1 LRGVATEQAEFSFA
15 LIISLVPFDTLRN
28 EKDNRM
34 IDLPKAARKI
44 TWILFA
50 NQSLASAGFIASAT
64 INSIIGAQLG
74 GSASFAGVP
83 SAVYQV
89 GAAFAASAWGYI
101 MDRIGRRNGM
111 VAGLIIGVIGN
122 MLVLVAIGSSSF
134 FLFLAGMVLMGI
146 TNAAVVL
153 GRFAAAEVNP
163 PENRG
168 AAISNV
174 VLGGTFGAIVG
185 PLLVGPVG
193 IFASTLGMD
202 ELAGA
207 YIATL
212 VLFAISAVV
221 VFVGLRPDPRDLGK
235 QVAAAHPDPALTATG
250 PARPIFEILRQP
262 AALVAVS
269 AMSLGQVVM
278 VAIMVITSLHMR
290 DHQHNLSDISAVI
303 ASHTFGMFAFSV
315 ISGRLAD
322 KWGRGPVILTGTAT
336 LLLACITAPLS
347 PDVFP
352 LAVALFL
359 LGLGWN
365 FCFVGGSALL
375 ADQLSPLERSRTQGM
390 NDLLVGLAS
399 ATGSL
404 GSGIVFAASNYTVIA
419 IVAGVLA
426 LIPFLMSLLW
436 IRKKP
441 VPVAAEIKLPGD

>member
-1 LRGVATEQAEFSFA
+1 MT
-15 LIISLVPFDTLRN
+15 
-28 EKDNRM
+28 
-34 IDLPKAARKI
+34 DLSRLARRI
-44 TWILFA
+44 TWVLFA
-50 NQSLASAGFIASAT
+50 NQSLSSAGFIASAT

-74 GSASFAGVP
+74 GSASYAGVP

-101 MDRIGRRNGM
+101 MDRVGRRNGM

-122 MLVLVAIGSSSF
+122 VLVLIAIRSSSF
-134 FLFLAGMVLMGI
+134 LLFLAGMVLMGI

-163 PENRG
+163 PEQRG

-193 IFASTLGMD
+193 NLATRLGMD

-212 VLFAISAVV
+212 VLFAISSVV
-221 VFVGLRPDPRDLGK
+221 VFIGLRPDPRDLGK
-235 QVAAAHPDPALTATG
+235 QVAAAHPDPSLAPSG
-250 PARPIFEILRQP
+250 EARPIFEILRQP

-269 AMSLGQVVM
+269 AMALGQVVM

-290 DHQHNLSDISAVI
+290 DHQHNLRDISAVI

-322 KWGRGPVILTGTAT
+322 KWGRGPVILTGAAT
-336 LLLACITAPLS
+336 LLLSCITAPLS
-347 PDVFP
+347 PNVVP

-375 ADQLSPLERSRTQGM
+375 ADQLSPLERSRTQGV
-390 NDLLVGLAS
+390 NDLFVGLAS
-399 ATGSL
+399 AVGSL
-404 GSGIVFAASNYTVIA
+404 GSGIVFAMSNYTIIA
-419 IVAGVLA
+419 IVSGVLA
-426 LIPFLMSLLW
+426 LIPFLMSLFW
-436 IRKKP
+436 VRRKP
-441 VPVAAEIKLPGD
+441 ASVVGGVKLPGD

>member
-1 LRGVATEQAEFSFA
+1 MTDLSRVA
-15 LIISLVPFDTLRN
+15 R
-28 EKDNRM
+28 R
-34 IDLPKAARKI
+34 I
-44 TWILFA
+44 TWVLFA

-64 INSIIGAQLG
+64 INSIIGAKLG
-74 GSASFAGVP
+74 GSASYAGVP
-83 SAVYQV
+83 SAVYQL

-101 MDRIGRRNGM
+101 MDRTGRRNGM

-122 MLVLVAIGSSSF
+122 ALVLVAIGISSF
-134 FLFLAGMVLMGI
+134 FLFLIGMVLMGI

-163 PENRG
+163 PEKRG

-193 IFASTLGMD
+193 NLAHTLGMD

-212 VLFAISAVV
+212 VLFALSSVV
-221 VFVGLRPDPRDLGK
+221 VFIGLRPDPRDLGK
-235 QVAAAHPDPALTATG
+235 QVAAAHPDRAVNATG
-250 PARPIFEILRQP
+250 VARPIMEILRQP

-269 AMSLGQVVM
+269 AMALGQVVM
-278 VAIMVITSLHMR
+278 VAIMVITSLHMS
-290 DHQHNLSDISAVI
+290 DHQHNLRDISAVI

-322 KWGRGPVILTGTAT
+322 RWGRGPVILTGAFT

-347 PDVFP
+347 PNVLP

-375 ADQLSPLERSRTQGM
+375 ADQLSPLERSRTQGA

-419 IVAGVLA
+419 IVSGVLA
-426 LIPFLMSLLW
+426 LVPLFMTLFW
-436 IRKKP
+436 IRRKMAL
-441 VPVAAEIKLPGD
+441 VSGQLKLPGD

>member
-1 LRGVATEQAEFSFA
+1 
-15 LIISLVPFDTLRN
+15 
-28 EKDNRM
+28 M
-34 IDLPKAARKI
+34 IDLSKTARKI

-50 NQSLASAGFIASAT
+50 NQSLASAGFIAAAT
-64 INSIIGAQLG
+64 INSIIGARLG

-83 SAVYQV
+83 SAVYLV

-111 VAGLIIGVIGN
+111 VAGLLIGVIGN
-122 MLVLVAIGSSSF
+122 ALVLFAIAASSF
-134 FLFLAGMVLMGI
+134 FIFLAGMVMMGI

-163 PENRG
+163 PEQRG

-174 VLGGTFGAIVG
+174 VLGGTFGAV
-185 PLLVGPVG
+185 LGPVLIG
-193 IFASTLGMD
+193 PMGSFASALGMD

-212 VLFAISAVV
+212 ILFAISSVV
-221 VFVGLRPDPRDLGK
+221 VFAGLRPDPRDLGK
-235 QVAAAHPDPALTATG
+235 LVAAANPDPAQTDVSG

-269 AMSLGQVVM
+269 AMALGQVVM
-278 VAIMVITSLHMR
+278 VAIMVITSLHMS
-290 DHQHNLSDISAVI
+290 DHQHNLRDISAVI
-303 ASHTFGMFAFSV
+303 SSHTFGMFAFSV
-315 ISGRLAD
+315 LSGRLAD
-322 KWGRGPVILTGTAT
+322 RWGRGPVILTGAST
-336 LLLACITAPLS
+336 LLLACIAAPLS
-347 PDVFP
+347 PNVFP

-375 ADQLSPLERSRTQGM
+375 SDQLSPLERSRTQGT

-404 GSGIVFAASNYTVIA
+404 GSGIVFAASNYTVIT
-419 IVAGVLA
+419 IVAGLLA
-426 LIPFLMSLLW
+426 LIPFLMTLLW
-436 IRKKP
+436 IRRRPSP
-441 VPVAAEIKLPGD
+441 VGTEIKLPGD

>member
-1 LRGVATEQAEFSFA
+1 MT
-15 LIISLVPFDTLRN
+15 
-28 EKDNRM
+28 
-34 IDLPKAARKI
+34 DLTKLARKI
-44 TWILFA
+44 TWVLFA
-50 NQSLASAGFIASAT
+50 NQSLASAGFIAAAT
-64 INSIIGAQLG
+64 LNSIIGARLG

-83 SAVYQV
+83 SAVYLV

-122 MLVLVAIGSSSF
+122 GLVLFAIGISSF
-134 FLFLAGMVLMGI
+134 ILFLIGMVLMGI

-163 PENRG
+163 PERRG

-185 PLLVGPVG
+185 PLLVGPMGNLVRS
-193 IFASTLGMD
+193 FGMD

-207 YIATL
+207 YLATL
-212 VLFAISAVV
+212 ILFVISSIV

-235 QVAAAHPDPALTATG
+235 QVAAEYPDSALNASTG
-250 PARPIFEILRQP
+250 EARPIFEILRQP

-269 AMSLGQVVM
+269 AMALGQVVM

-290 DHQHNLSDISAVI
+290 DHQHNLRDISAVI
-303 ASHTFGMFAFSV
+303 SSHTFGMFAFSV
-315 ISGRLAD
+315 LSGRLSD
-322 KWGRGPVILTGTAT
+322 RWGRGPVILTGAAT

-375 ADQLSPLERSRTQGM
+375 SDQLSPVERSRTQGM

-404 GSGIVFAASNYTVIA
+404 GSGIVFAASNYTIIA
-419 IVAGVLA
+419 IVAGVVA
-426 LIPFLMSLLW
+426 FIPFLMSLFW
-436 IRKKP
+436 MRRKA
-441 VPVAAEIKLPGD
+441 VLVAEIKLPGD

>member
-1 LRGVATEQAEFSFA
+1 MT
-15 LIISLVPFDTLRN
+15 
-28 EKDNRM
+28 
-34 IDLPKAARKI
+34 DLSKLARKI
-44 TWILFA
+44 TWVLFA
-50 NQSLASAGFIASAT
+50 NQSLASAGFIAAAT
-64 INSIIGAQLG
+64 INSIIGARLG

-83 SAVYQV
+83 SAVYLV
-89 GAAFAASAWGYI
+89 GAAFAASAWGYV

-111 VAGLIIGVIGN
+111 VAALIIGVIGN
-122 MLVLVAIGSSSF
+122 TLVLIAIGSSSF
-134 FLFLAGMVLMGI
+134 PLFLTGMVLMGI

-163 PENRG
+163 PEHRG

-185 PLLVGPVG
+185 PLLVGPMG
-193 IFASTLGMD
+193 TLAGTLGMD

-235 QVAAAHPDPALTATG
+235 QVAAAHPDPSFTATG
-250 PARPIFEILRQP
+250 EARPIFEILRQP

-269 AMSLGQVVM
+269 AMALGQVVM
-278 VAIMVITSLHMR
+278 VAIMVITSLHMS
-290 DHQHNLSDISAVI
+290 DHQHDLSDISAVI

-322 KWGRGPVILTGTAT
+322 KWGRGPVILTGAST
-336 LLLACITAPLS
+336 LLLSCIVAPLS
-347 PDVFP
+347 PNVFP

-426 LIPFLMSLLW
+426 LIPFLMSLFW
-436 IRKKP
+436 VRRKP
-441 VPVAAEIKLPGD
+441 APVAAGIEFPGD